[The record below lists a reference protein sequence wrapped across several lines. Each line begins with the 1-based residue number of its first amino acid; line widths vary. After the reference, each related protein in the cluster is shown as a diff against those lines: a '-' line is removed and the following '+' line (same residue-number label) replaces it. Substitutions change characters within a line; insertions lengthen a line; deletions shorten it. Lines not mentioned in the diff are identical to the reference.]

1 MLTFN
6 EHNNAEPPAQVLTRQ
21 LGRLTEQVQTIL
33 EQTRVL
39 RERTIATRRQVQQ
52 SADSRRA
59 GRAALALPDRSP
71 AATIPLRPAAQ
82 PAAPLRES
90 PMLSLLTKRMR
101 EILALL
107 VEGKS
112 EKEVATHLGLSP
124 HTVHI
129 HVTRMYARLDVNSRA
144 ELLARFYRQ
153 EPTRRAS

>member
-1 MLTFN
+1 MTLSFT
-6 EHNNAEPPAQVLTRQ
+6 ELPKVEPRALVLTQQ

-39 RERTIATRRQVQQ
+39 HERTIATRRQVQE
-52 SADSRRA
+52 SASSRRA
-59 GRAALALPDRSP
+59 GRAALLTRPPSRSIAVLP
-71 AATIPLRPAAQ
+71 AAEPEVQASS
-82 PAAPLRES
+82 ES
-90 PMLSLLTKRMR
+90 PMSAVLTKRMR
-101 EILALL
+101 EILGLL
-107 VEGKS
+107 VQGKS

-153 EPTRRAS
+153 QTTRRAS